1 MNEKKLPIK
10 RSAEL
15 VPLSRD
21 HHNGLLLCW
30 KIRQGINKGI
40 DTDRIAA
47 YTSHVFDT
55 ELAPHFELEEQV
67 LFSLIPEDEKFKRAA
82 NEHFQLKEI
91 VLTLRHHKATTDT
104 LLSFANLLESHIRY
118 EERDLFNYI
127 ERHIQTVQLRI
138 AGEMIEHAYKNA
150 CHNDWKDDFWVTD
163 K

>member
-1 MNEKKLPIK
+1 MNEKKSPIK

-15 VPLSRD
+15 IPLSRD

-30 KIRQGINKGI
+30 KIRQGINRGI

-47 YTSHVFDT
+47 YISHVFDT
-55 ELAPHFELEEQV
+55 ELALHFELEEQI
-67 LFSLIPEDEKFKRAA
+67 LFSLIPEDEKFKRAS
-82 NEHFQLKEI
+82 NEHFQLREI
-91 VLTLRHHKATTDT
+91 VLTLRHRKATIDT

-127 ERHIQTVQLRI
+127 ETHIQTVQLRI

-150 CHNDWKDDFWVTD
+150 CHNDWKDDFWIAD

>member
-10 RSAEL
+10 RSSEL

-47 YTSHVFDT
+47 YISHVFDT

-67 LFSLIPEDEKFKRAA
+67 LFSLIPEDEKFKRAS
-82 NEHFQLKEI
+82 NEHLQLREI
-91 VLTLRHHKATTDT
+91 VLALRQHKATTDT

-127 ERHIQTVQLRI
+127 ETHIQTVQLRI
-138 AGEMIEHAYKNA
+138 AGEMIEQAYKNA
-150 CHNDWKDDFWVTD
+150 CHIDWKDDFWIVD